1 MTEQQIRLIDHF
13 AGLAM
18 QSLLTEE
25 RIETWGQKNR
35 HFEIGGKRVT
45 GPEFLADWVY
55 DIAEAMVAEASRRNS
70 PGVPHHGKQSK
81 PK

>member
-1 MTEQQIRLIDHF
+1 MTEQQIRPIDYF

-25 RIETWGQKNR
+25 RIATWGQENH
-35 HFEIGGKRVT
+35 HFEIGDRRVS
-45 GPEFLADWVY
+45 GPEFLANWVY
-55 DIAEAMVAEASRRNS
+55 EIAEAMVAEASRRNS
-70 PGVPHHGKQSK
+70 PPLPNNGKQSK